1 MRLVDIRDDDGHIVT
16 INPEHVSIVESCE
29 PGIPGSRLVM
39 SNGVSIRVQELRKQ
53 VVDLLRRD

>member
-1 MRLVDIRDDDGHIVT
+1 MRLVDLRNDDGRVVS
-16 INPEHVSIVESCE
+16 INPQHVSHVESCE

-39 SNGVSIRVQELRKQ
+39 ISGVGIRVQELRKQ